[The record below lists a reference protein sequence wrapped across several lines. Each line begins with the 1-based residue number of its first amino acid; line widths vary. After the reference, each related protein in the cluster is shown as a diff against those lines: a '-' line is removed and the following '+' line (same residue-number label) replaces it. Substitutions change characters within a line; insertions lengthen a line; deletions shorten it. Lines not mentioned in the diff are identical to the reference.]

1 MKIVEG
7 KEEAYGKYVQI
18 NSEDDYS
25 KQCIT
30 AGEAVGASLDE
41 GASPAVALL
50 AMNGMGLTGYM
61 AAMVAKAIAHFHPR
75 GEEIREEWNKQ
86 WGAEGLEN
94 GLVNPAIMNVG
105 DDGKMSPEI
114 EQV

>member
-1 MKIVEG
+1 MKIIQG

-30 AGEAVGASLDE
+30 AGEAVGTALDAGKSAAESLE
-41 GASPAVALL
+41 
-50 AMNGMGLTGYM
+50 AMKGMGLTGYM
-61 AAMVAKAIAHFHPR
+61 AAMVAKAIAHFHPS
-75 GEEIREEWNKQ
+75 
-86 WGAEGLEN
+86 AEGLEN
-94 GLVNPAIMNVG
+94 GLVNPAIMNVD

-114 EQV
+114 EAV